1 MREFFVNRPDTAAM
15 ERLLGSHASDA
26 AGVAVRLAW
35 QAGLLRDEITNLTWD
50 QVDFERNQLQLPAR
64 TIPITQML
72 ADYLRSVYRKWTFLT
87 GNSTNNCVIC
97 SDRYHKQMQPQCG
110 ATSFLR
116 NSDKIYEKKRN
127 ASQAPGRRFWPSAA
141 ARTRTRSWR
150 PLWTRWWPPGSLIV
164 RSVGWRWTTRPTPCD
179 CYCSKWGGM

>member
-97 SDRYHKQMQPQCG
+97 SDRYHKQMQPQ
-110 ATSFLR
+110 AISR
-116 NSDKIYEKKRN
+116 I
-127 ASQAPGRRFWPSAA
+127 ARRVLDEVGQNHIPLDFPAA
-141 ARTRTRSWR
+141 
-150 PLWTRWWPPGSLIV
+150 
-164 RSVGWRWTTRPTPCD
+164 
-179 CYCSKWGGM
+179 

>member
-1 MREFFVNRPDTAAM
+1 MNQRELGELRRRFRPEKSAISRVYGCYVNSSREIIAYIDQS
-15 ERLLGSHASDA
+15 LGLMPQEEAEKY
-26 AGVAVRLAW
+26 L
-35 QAGLLRDEITNLTWD
+35 GLLKKAL
-50 QVDFERNQLQLPAR
+50 
-64 TIPITQML
+64 
-72 ADYLRSVYRKWTFLT
+72 S
-87 GNSTNNCVIC
+87 G
-97 SDRYHKQMQPQCG
+97 CG